1 MAVTVTGKTIV
12 LTAQGDQWDNPIII
26 KSIHWIGATTAGHL
40 LEIKESPVLET
51 GTPGTIYKDEAA
63 GANYVSRAL
72 IEKYYHNGFEITD
85 LDSGAVHVIYS

>member
-12 LTAQGDQWDNPIII
+12 LTAQGDQVDLGVDI
-26 KSIHWIGATTAGHL
+26 KSIHWIGATNAGHL
-40 LEIKESPVLET
+40 LEIKDSPVLET

-63 GANYVSRAL
+63 GANYTSRSL
-72 IEKYYHNGFEITD
+72 IEKYYPKGFEITD